1 MMEIVD
7 MNVEQLVHDPS
18 NPRKH
23 NSDNVTAIKKSLEEH
38 GQVEPLVVQK
48 STKMVIAGNARL
60 KVMKQL
66 GYTEVKVAVID
77 VDDTQARKLSI
88 SLNRSG
94 ELATWNES
102 VLAKHLE
109 NLALATDFDPETLGF
124 SNREMNELVAA
135 FGGAIEELDFDDI
148 PEEPEPVRSVSS
160 DNGFTGDYDDDEDS
174 LEALPAPVSG
184 EAPAVSNVRMVQ
196 MFLNDETI
204 GIFQDMVKYLGK
216 HYGTT
221 NITDTVFKAVEEQYN
236 SVG

>member
-1 MMEIVD
+1 MMEIIDIEVG
-7 MNVEQLVHDPS
+7 QLVHDPQ

-23 NSDNVTAIKKSLEEH
+23 NSDNVNAIKKSIKEH

-60 KVMKQL
+60 KVMRDL
-66 GYTEVKVAVID
+66 GFTEVKVALID

-94 ELATWNES
+94 ELATWDES

-109 NLALATDFDPETLGF
+109 ELSLATNFDPEALGF

-135 FGGAIEELDFDDI
+135 FGGAIESLDFDDV
-148 PEEPEPVRSVSS
+148 PDEPTPATNFS
-160 DNGFTGDYDDDEDS
+160 DNNTFEGDYDDDDS
-174 LEALPAPVSG
+174 VDELPTPVTG
-184 EAPAVSNVRMVQ
+184 EAPAVSNVRMIQ

-204 GIFQDMVKYLGK
+204 TIFQDMVKYLGK

>member
-1 MMEIVD
+1 MMEIIDIEVG
-7 MNVEQLVHDPS
+7 ELVHDPQ

-23 NSDNVTAIKKSLEEH
+23 NSDNVSAIKKSIKEH

-60 KVMKQL
+60 KVMRDL
-66 GYTEVKVAVID
+66 GFTEVKVALID

-94 ELATWNES
+94 ELATWDES

-109 NLALATDFDPETLGF
+109 ELSLAANFDPEALGF

-135 FGGAIEELDFDDI
+135 FGGAIESLDFEDV
-148 PEEPEPVRSVSS
+148 PEEPVHQTATNNTTNDYS
-160 DNGFTGDYDDDEDS
+160 DDYDDDSVDDLDTPIEGS
-174 LEALPAPVSG
+174 
-184 EAPAVSNVRMVQ
+184 APAVSNVRMIQ

-204 GIFQDMVKYLGK
+204 TIFQDMVKYLGK

>member
-1 MMEIVD
+1 MMEIIDIEVG
-7 MNVEQLVHDPS
+7 QLVHDPQ

-23 NSDNVTAIKKSLEEH
+23 NSDNVTAIKKSIQEH

-60 KVMKQL
+60 KVMKDL
-66 GYTEVKVAVID
+66 GFTEVKVALID

-109 NLALATDFDPETLGF
+109 ELALATSFDPESLGF

-135 FGGAIEELDFDDI
+135 FGGAIESLDFDDV
-148 PEEPEPVRSVSS
+148 PEEPTTERS
-160 DNGFTGDYDDDEDS
+160 TYTYEDDEDDS
-174 LEALPAPVSG
+174 FDDSVEDFGNGVED